1 MWQERVEALRRWA
14 MDEGEVEAYHNQQEN
29 VLILAQVNG
38 KVRHVLENKRGFLSD
53 LCIFPES
60 EEDR

>member
-1 MWQERVEALRRWA
+1 